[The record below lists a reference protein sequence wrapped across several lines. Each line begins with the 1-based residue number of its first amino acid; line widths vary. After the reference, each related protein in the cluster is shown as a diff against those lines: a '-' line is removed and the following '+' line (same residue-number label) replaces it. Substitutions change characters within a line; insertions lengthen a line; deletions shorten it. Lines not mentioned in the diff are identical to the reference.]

1 MSGCERPAPAQR
13 SDIGEVEIEASQE
26 LGQLPAATIAEAG
39 RGVYALDELVQSR
52 SHRELLD
59 EALELLLTGVW
70 MDNRAARVTLYA
82 GQLKVHNLRVTV
94 RHSGV
99 RDNRLVAG
107 EIHSQSNYFI
117 RSILISQKWIEMIKK
132 SQSNRKAF
140 TNKLKKVPS
149 E

>member
-1 MSGCERPAPAQR
+1 
-13 SDIGEVEIEASQE
+13 
-26 LGQLPAATIAEAG
+26 
-39 RGVYALDELVQSR
+39 
-52 SHRELLD
+52 
-59 EALELLLTGVW
+59 

-132 SQSNRKAF
+132 KANLTGKHLQINLKRYHLSNLLTHKSLLFYVHYDWQSFYLNLTAK
-140 TNKLKKVPS
+140 
-149 E
+149 